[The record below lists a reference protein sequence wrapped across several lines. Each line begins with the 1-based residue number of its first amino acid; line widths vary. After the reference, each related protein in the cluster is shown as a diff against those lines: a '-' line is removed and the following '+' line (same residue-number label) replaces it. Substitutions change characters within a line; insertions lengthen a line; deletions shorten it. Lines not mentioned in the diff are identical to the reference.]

1 MYDFCDDYE
10 SMFENIIGSAYSYLA
25 TAKVKTLIIGMSGGI
40 DSALTAALA
49 TEVVNRLKNN
59 LIVYGIMIDIHSKRE
74 EVERGKKAAK
84 VLCSNFAYHNL
95 SDTFD
100 IITEDIDSSDLLGFS
115 NKEFNKKDL
124 IRRGNIKARL
134 RMIKLY
140 DLAKDLDGIVLST
153 DNYTEYLLGFWTL
166 HGDVGDFGM
175 IQSLWKTEVYG
186 LANYLVE
193 KYNRE
198 RYYDMAD
205 ALTEATE
212 AMPTDGLGVTNT
224 DFDQIYPEANKTW
237 SPVEVYHL
245 VDTMLYDYII
255 NKNTEE
261 NSVVSRHKATRF
273 KRENPFNIPR
283 KYIVG

>member
-10 SMFENIIGSAYSYLA
+10 SMFENIVGSAYTYLA
-25 TAKVKTLIIGMSGGI
+25 TANIKTMVIGMSGGI

-49 TEVVNRLKNN
+49 TEVANRLQNN

-74 EVERGKKAAK
+74 EIERGKKAAE

-100 IITEDIDSSDLLGFS
+100 IITEDIDSSDLLEFS
-115 NKEFNKKDL
+115 NKEFTEKDL

-140 DLAKDLDGIVLST
+140 DLAKDLDGLVLST

-205 ALTEATE
+205 ALTEAIE
-212 AMPTDGLGVTNT
+212 AMPTDGLGVTDS
-224 DFDQIYPEANKTW
+224 DFDQLCPEASRKG
-237 SPVEVYHL
+237 SPRDVYNL
-245 VDTMLYDYII
+245 IDTLLYDEVIERKFGE
-255 NKNTEE
+255 NEVVFRHRNT
-261 NSVVSRHKATRF
+261 KF
-273 KRENPFNIPR
+273 KRNNPFNIPR
-283 KYIVG
+283 EYII